1 MAILDNKPRSA
12 NAIAEGDVTVF
23 AVNKENFQAMVT
35 KQPQLATKLITLLA
49 ERIWLIYR
57 QLANILIKEPQ
68 GRLYDTLFTQILKH
82 RIEPKKG
89 LGFTFD
95 FSVSDLL
102 KMTGLD
108 PVNDRKLADTIF
120 QGNNKFRI
128 NEDGK
133 IFCNDVEEIQKMV
146 NYYKKIEQLEKKR
159 EKQKKLYGRR

>member
-1 MAILDNKPRSA
+1 
-12 NAIAEGDVTVF
+12 
-23 AVNKENFQAMVT
+23 
-35 KQPQLATKLITLLA
+35 
-49 ERIWLIYR
+49 
-57 QLANILIKEPQ
+57 
-68 GRLYDTLFTQILKH
+68 
-82 RIEPKKG
+82 
-89 LGFTFD
+89 
-95 FSVSDLL
+95 VSDLL